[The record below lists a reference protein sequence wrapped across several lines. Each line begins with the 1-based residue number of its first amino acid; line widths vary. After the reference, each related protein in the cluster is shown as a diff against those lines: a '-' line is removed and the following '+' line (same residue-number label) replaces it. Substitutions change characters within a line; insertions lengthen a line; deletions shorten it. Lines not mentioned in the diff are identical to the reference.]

1 MKIKVKPEDFVVD
14 EILDVPIQK
23 KGAYGLYR
31 LQKRHENT
39 VNVLHEIAKESLLP
53 FSAFSFGGRKDKHA
67 LTHQHITIKN
77 SRALTPIKKK
87 NYSLEFLGFLL
98 KPMTPQFIKAN
109 RFMIIVRDLNDEE
122 TNQAQKEI
130 TQVQRYGFPNYFD
143 DQRFGTFDI
152 PLGFLAEKILKK
164 HFNGALKIYLTH
176 ISSEDNKETNKRKN
190 FFLDNWGHWSLCL
203 EKASTPFEKAAFNH
217 LIKVP
222 KDFVFLLQRIP
233 YEELSLFYSAYQAA
247 LWNEVL
253 RELVRSKTKNLR
265 APVHGLAGDYLFYS
279 SPDPDQDSFFKK
291 LTIPTCSSNIKW
303 HNQEI
308 KNIYAQVL
316 QEHQLKLPLFNITK
330 IRQAYFKTTER
341 HAVVVPKNTRAETSG
356 DEIYEGRQ
364 KLTLNFT
371 LPRGSYATML
381 IKRIFSN

>member
-1 MKIKVKPEDFVVD
+1 MKIKVSPEDFVVD

-23 KGAYGLYR
+23 KGEYSLYR

-67 LTHQHITIKN
+67 LTRQHITIN
-77 SRALTPIKKK
+77 NNRALAPIKKK
-87 NYSLEFLGFLL
+87 NYSFDFLGFLS
-98 KPMTPQFIKAN
+98 KPMTPQFIKTN
-109 RFMIIVRDLNDEE
+109 RFMIVIRDLTEE
-122 TNQAQKEI
+122 EIGQAQKGI
-130 TQVQRYGFPNYFD
+130 ADVQQYGFPNYFD

-176 ISSEDNKETNKRKN
+176 ISSEDNKETKKRKN
-190 FFLDNWGHWSLCL
+190 SFLENWGHWSLCL
-203 EKASTPFEKAAFNH
+203 EKAQESFEEAAFSH
-217 LIKVP
+217 LIKKP

-253 RELVRSKTKNLR
+253 KEVVKFKAKKLQAPIRGLVE
-265 APVHGLAGDYLFYS
+265 DYLFYS
-279 SPDPDQDSFFKK
+279 SPDPTEDSFLKK
-291 LTIPTCSSNIKW
+291 LTIPTCASNIKW
-303 HNQEI
+303 YNLEI
-308 KNIYAQVL
+308 KNIYAQIL
-316 QEHQLKLPLFNITK
+316 QEHELKLPMFNITK

-341 HAVVVPKNTRAETSG
+341 NAVVIPKNTRVQTS
-356 DEIYEGRQ
+356 DDDIYTGRQ